1 MEHSHSHI
9 LEVSWNGGTPKSSIW
24 FSDCHGFSIITHP
37 ASSSYWGTPIYEP
50 PHFGSFQP
58 LALDLL
64 GQGQLPRA
72 TNKSCSGRRSYFLD
86 LSKVDHGPCNQ
97 THSLIMVLLFS
108 GDRIPKNEPYP
119 SYIMW
124 SEPWQHVRR
133 ALPLLGI
140 LLLEIWLHSL
150 AQGEFNFNELS
161 VLAIHTCWHVLSNY
175 DTCELLVVKCA
186 LKLKPLKSRP
196 GKHIWV
202 VYMSVCPLYGQQLTI
217 KLPIKSNQYPKRGSW
232 CAFFVVDTIATTAA
246 EWARLVDHPR

>member
-1 MEHSHSHI
+1 MEHSHTHI

-86 LSKVDHGPCNQ
+86 LSKVDHGNQ

-119 SYIMW
+119 PATSCGTSRDNMCDAPY
-124 SEPWQHVRR
+124 H
-133 ALPLLGI
+133 
-140 LLLEIWLHSL
+140 
-150 AQGEFNFNELS
+150 
-161 VLAIHTCWHVLSNY
+161 CWASCYWRSGYTAWHKVSSISMNY
-175 DTCELLVVKCA
+175 
-186 LKLKPLKSRP
+186 
-196 GKHIWV
+196 
-202 VYMSVCPLYGQQLTI
+202 
-217 KLPIKSNQYPKRGSW
+217 QY
-232 CAFFVVDTIATTAA
+232 
-246 EWARLVDHPR
+246 LQ